1 MRKLIVTIITAASI
15 LSSASNITAC
25 PDVEFTNISQEQY
38 YQMCPHGDAI
48 IENRSDKNDT
58 MDVDCVNWNHKTQMW
73 DTWIMNA
80 KGEKMEMSFSPDEVR
95 VHTMEG
101 ELTVEDMEAE
111 KKVSN
116 MLISCVIR

>member
-1 MRKLIVTIITAASI
+1 MRNIVTIIAAAFILLSANTA
-15 LSSASNITAC
+15 NAC
-25 PDVEFTNISQEQY
+25 SDADFTNISDEQY

-80 KGEKMEMSFSPDEVR
+80 KGEKMEMSFSPNEVR
-95 VHTMEG
+95 VHTMDG
-101 ELTVEDMEAE
+101 ELTAEDMEAE